1 MRIAPIY
8 DCGSCLYPQLE
19 DEIMEEN
26 LSNQTEIDKRIYTF
40 PNSAL
45 RYQGNKINYFEFI
58 SSMTNEECNKA
69 ILEVFPRINLS
80 EIERIIDDTPFISD
94 VRAEFYKVMIRNR
107 YEKILLPIYERLL
120 KNN

>member
-1 MRIAPIY
+1 
-8 DCGSCLYPQLE
+8 
-19 DEIMEEN
+19 
-26 LSNQTEIDKRIYTF
+26 
-40 PNSAL
+40 
-45 RYQGNKINYFEFI
+45 
-58 SSMTNEECNKA
+58 MTNEECNKA

-107 YEKILLPIYERLL
+107 YEKILLPIYERLM